1 MKGYLIA
8 AWIAIAALG
17 WTVLLLWRENERQDR
32 EIRAALGSA
41 ESANYGV
48 QSQVANALRE
58 QKRQSD
64 FASARYFPERAFDDD
79 LVRDTILA
87 DVYSRPLRSL
97 QFPPFATWVREQRLR
112 NSSWGD
118 PQFRLLKTTPGGVTL
133 LAHVFF
139 ERTPAYEGG
148 GPRFE
153 ADRLVVRP
161 YDPKMDLSQNNTN
174 FTTLFR
180 LRPEQRSSFEERIKR
195 MKFWEMPGI
204 AGSGSGDRQRLE
216 GVDGDRYHVVVRE
229 GDSSKDLVEL
239 FAVIAGVAD
248 RVRKSQSSSTQQS
261 VKDKASR

>member
-87 DVYSRPLRSL
+87 DIP
-97 QFPPFATWVREQRLR
+97 QTPFWKVAR
-112 NSSWGD
+112 
-118 PQFRLLKTTPGGVTL
+118 
-133 LAHVFF
+133 A
-139 ERTPAYEGG
+139 
-148 GPRFE
+148 
-153 ADRLVVRP
+153 
-161 YDPKMDLSQNNTN
+161 
-174 FTTLFR
+174 R
-180 LRPEQRSSFEERIKR
+180 LRP
-195 MKFWEMPGI
+195 
-204 AGSGSGDRQRLE
+204 
-216 GVDGDRYHVVVRE
+216 VV
-229 GDSSKDLVEL
+229 DLVAL
-239 FAVIAGVAD
+239 PLSLLDAFLRTKDPYRDWGQLLRFLSPLTIPGGPVIEIL
-248 RVRKSQSSSTQQS
+248 
-261 VKDKASR
+261 